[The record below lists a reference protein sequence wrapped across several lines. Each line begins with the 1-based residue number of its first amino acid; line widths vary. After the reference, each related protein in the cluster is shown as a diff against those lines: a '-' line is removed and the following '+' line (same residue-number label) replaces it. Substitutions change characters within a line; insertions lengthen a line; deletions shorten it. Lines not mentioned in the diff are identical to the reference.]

1 MESSDESRKVCNIL
15 LTLSTVFVFVFVFFT
30 SVSFSSPENTG
41 HYTKNIM
48 KWINEN
54 CCLAAF
60 VHKLDL
66 YTGIWEYH

>member
-15 LTLSTVFVFVFVFFT
+15 LTLPTLFVFT
-30 SVSFSSPENTG
+30 SVSLSIPENTA

-48 KWINEN
+48 KCINEN